1 MLRPIGSQVRIDEM
15 DRAESG
21 VESTLEISLS
31 TLTSG
36 AGLTSGHAKGFV
48 GVVEILPARDPAA
61 RMYTRAATTRRIAS
75 VMRRAAPIGSSGQ
88 HRPARW
94 RSPQMRFGVV
104 IAVSRSALGS
114 CEEGLRLRSA

>member
-48 GVVEILPARDPAA
+48 GVVEILPARDPAV

-75 VMRRAAPIGSSGQ
+75 VMRRAAPNRQLGAASTSSV
-88 HRPARW
+88 A
-94 RSPQMRFGVV
+94 
-104 IAVSRSALGS
+104 IAQDAASAS
-114 CEEGLRLRSA
+114 